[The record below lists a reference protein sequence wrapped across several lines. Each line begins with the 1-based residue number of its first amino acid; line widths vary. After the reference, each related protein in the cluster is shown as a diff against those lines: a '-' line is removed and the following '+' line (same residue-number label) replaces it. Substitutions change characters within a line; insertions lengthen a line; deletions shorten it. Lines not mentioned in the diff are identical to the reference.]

1 MTSSLLRYQT
11 LNRVRLR
18 LEISASYHQEP
29 ILSRLVSDFNLVVNI
44 TGANLGKSNIGES
57 YCDIEI
63 RGTPQQISQ
72 GLIYLKSL
80 NVLMRGK
87 PNTTEDDW
95 Y

>member
-1 MTSSLLRYQT
+1 MRSLQYQS
-11 LNRVRLR
+11 LNRIRLR
-18 LEISASYHQEP
+18 LDIPSFYDREP

-44 TGANLGKSNIGES
+44 TRAKLGKGSTHES

-63 RGTPQQISQ
+63 KGTPQQINQ

-80 NVLMRGK
+80 NLRMIGK
-87 PNTTEDDW
+87 PNTAEEDW